1 MERSFAYGLNFY
13 KLFWIFMIGCFLG
26 VVLETIW
33 CVLRFHH
40 IESRTG
46 LVYGPFNL
54 VYGFGAVIMTVSL
67 FKLVGQR
74 DLWIFLAG
82 TIIGGAYEY
91 ICSFI
96 QEKML
101 GTISW
106 NYEDFPLNLN
116 GRINLLYC
124 FFWGI
129 LALLWVRDI
138 YPKMSHLIEKIPNTY
153 GKALTFAC
161 MAFMLVN
168 TFMSAGVVYRM
179 VKRQEGVA
187 PKSVIGMYIDNAYP
201 DERVKKIYPNMQFDL
216 EKINKNLK
224 IDLNS

>member
-1 MERSFAYGLNFY
+1 MEKSFASGLNFY
-13 KLFWIFMIGCFLG
+13 KLFWIFMIGCFFG
-26 VVLETIW
+26 VVIETIW

-67 FKLVGQR
+67 FKLAGQR

-82 TIIGGAYEY
+82 TVIGGVYEY
-91 ICSFI
+91 ICSYV
-96 QEKML
+96 QEKLL
-101 GTISW
+101 GTVSW
-106 NYEDFPLNLN
+106 DYTDFPLNLH

-138 YPKMSHLIEKIPNTY
+138 YPKMSILIEKIPNLY
-153 GKALTFAC
+153 GKALTFVC
-161 MAFMLVN
+161 LAFMIINV
-168 TFMSAGVVYRM
+168 FMSMGVVYRM
-179 VKRQEGVA
+179 VKRQEGVPPVCA
-187 PKSVIGMYIDNAYP
+187 IGRYIDNAYP
-201 DERVKKIYPNMQFDL
+201 DERVKKIYPNMQFDIG
-216 EKINKNLK
+216 K
-224 IDLNS
+224 